1 MEGNMFPPGSPAAVI
16 IDYVQRNGEAT
27 VRELTDLL
35 GVSAT
40 AVREHLTHLQAKKLL
55 DTRLVRKG
63 PGRPH
68 LVYFLTPQAQSLF
81 PKAYDSLITM
91 LLREIMS
98 REGLE
103 GTQQLLDAVSQR
115 PAAEYSG
122 QITGAALEQRLAEL
136 RVALEARGIPA
147 RVQPSSEGLQLFAC
161 PYLDVAQEH
170 ASVCTMERRMLEQ
183 LLGQS
188 LQIGDTIR
196 EGHKSCHFS
205 VAPRVAEGDTIPL
218 VEKHNPD

>member
-1 MEGNMFPPGSPAAVI
+1 MDGMTFSPGSPAAII

-27 VRELTDLL
+27 VRNLTELL

-40 AVREHLTHLQAKKLL
+40 AVREHLTSLQAKKLL

-68 LVYFLTPQAQSLF
+68 QAYFLTPHAQSLF

-98 REGLE
+98 REGPD
-103 GTQQLLDAVSQR
+103 GTQHLLDAVGQR
-115 PAAEYSG
+115 LAAEYRSQISG
-122 QITGAALEQRLAEL
+122 VDLTQRLAEL
-136 RVALEARGIPA
+136 RGALEARGIPA
-147 RVQPSSEGLQLFAC
+147 EVQPLGDGLQMFAC

-170 ASVCTMERRMLEQ
+170 ASVCTMDRRMIEQ
-183 LLGQS
+183 LLGEHIT
-188 LQIGDTIR
+188 LEGTIR
-196 EGHKSCHFS
+196 EGQRSCQFTVTS
-205 VAPRVAEGDTIPL
+205 KE
-218 VEKHNPD
+218 

>member
-1 MEGNMFPPGSPAAVI
+1 
-16 IDYVQRNGEAT
+16 
-27 VRELTDLL
+27 
-35 GVSAT
+35 
-40 AVREHLTHLQAKKLL
+40 
-55 DTRLVRKG
+55 
-63 PGRPH
+63 
-68 LVYFLTPQAQSLF
+68 
-81 PKAYDSLITM
+81 M

-115 PAAEYSG
+115 LAAEYSG